1 MKPIIGIT
9 SYAQEASWAQWT
21 LPMPGVRREFALDA
35 LSLLAEARYRI
46 LPGVHIAGR
55 AERIGFSRIQ
65 TTAGRMDWDAAVRRF
80 ELGASYAIIRNVIV
94 KASWQRNLRDGGRIL
109 RDDLGA
115 LQAVYWF

>member
-1 MKPIIGIT
+1 
-9 SYAQEASWAQWT
+9 
-21 LPMPGVRREFALDA
+21 
-35 LSLLAEARYRI
+35 
-46 LPGVHIAGR
+46 
-55 AERIGFSRIQ
+55 
-65 TTAGRMDWDAAVRRF
+65 MDWDAAVRRF